1 MGGDDVRVDVK
12 SYRMK
17 RGLSQAELSRKS
29 GVPQPMISEIESGV
43 AQYPQINTLYKLSRA
58 LRCSVDDF
66 IVPDDE
72 PAAAV

>member
-1 MGGDDVRVDVK
+1 MRIDIRTM
-12 SYRMK
+12 RIK
-17 RGLSQAELSRKS
+17 RGYTQGELAKRST
-29 GVPQPMISEIESGV
+29 VPQPMISEIESGV
-43 AQYPQINTLYKLSRA
+43 VQYPQINTLYKLSRA